1 MQRAILEV
9 KWGPL
14 HGRKAVLA
22 PGEKIRVGR
31 KDRAD
36 LIVAKDTK
44 MSGVH
49 FELAWDGATCKVRD
63 LKSATG
69 TFLGG
74 TPVTDSVVI
83 NGAWIRAGET
93 DFSVY
98 FERATPPPT
107 PPLLDDPDDDEDYP
121 PIVQKVR
128 LEKRAERQ
136 REAAELMARK
146 RAALKELRAVSEAAA
161 ARKERLYAVL
171 DAARSDRIL
180 VVLRESIETY
190 RSLYEGIDGEVMS
203 QAAPHLVELPRGS
216 ALLEQLVMEG
226 WEERWGIFFTFPR
239 SFRDARRHLR
249 HFLMVRDDD
258 TRKRLYFRFYD
269 PGVLREFL
277 PLATVRQRDE
287 FFGEVTAF
295 YAESERGALLKFERG
310 TGASDADD

>member
-1 MQRAILEV
+1 VQRAILEV

-14 HGRKAVLA
+14 HGRKAIIA

-31 KDRAD
+31 KERAN
-36 LIVAKDTK
+36 LIVAKDAK

-49 FELAWDGATCKVRD
+49 FELAWDGSTCKVRD

-74 TPVTDSVVI
+74 TPVTDSVVV

-93 DFSVY
+93 DFSVH
-98 FERATPPPT
+98 FERATPPPA
-107 PPLLDDPDDDEDYP
+107 PPLLDDPEDDEDYP
-121 PIVQKVR
+121 PIIQKVR
-128 LEKRAERQ
+128 VEKREERR
-136 REAAELMARK
+136 REAAELMTRK
-146 RAALKELRAVSEAAA
+146 QAALKDLRAVSEDAAS
-161 ARKERLYAVL
+161 RKERLYAVL

-180 VVLRESIETY
+180 VLLRESVETY
-190 RSLYEGIDGEVMS
+190 RSLYEGVDGEVMS
-203 QAAPHLVELPRGS
+203 PAAPYLAELPRGS
-216 ALLEQLVMEG
+216 ALLEHLVMEG
-226 WEERWGIFFTFPR
+226 WEGRWGIFFTCPR
-239 SFRDARRHLR
+239 PFRDARRHLR

-277 PLATVRQRDE
+277 PLSTVRQRAE